1 MATTPQPAADAADAA
16 VEPPTTLQDI
26 IRVIGVTAVS
36 NQTFAQTIH
45 RSIESLQTEV
55 GAIVAQAR
63 NTTRNVDALV
73 DGSDRQQLRA
83 FNDAVTSMAA
93 TAAQNKQSDAV
104 EGSFA
109 CSNL

>member
-73 DGSDRQQLRA
+73 DGSDRQLRA